1 MVTVKISDIINLNGL
16 SSTKISLS
24 KALLLFYLGVACNF
38 TGGLFSKKLR
48 KYFDDSRIAKHIIGF
63 IMMLVLI
70 IMIGGVNDPH
80 VALGYSTVAYL
91 WFIFTTKLDLFW
103 NLMIICALVVG
114 FLYESQLDSKNSE
127 LEKDEAVTDDIL
139 FKIQTK
145 HLDTKTYI
153 GIAIALITVVGVGM
167 YVERKN
173 VQYGGGSFD
182 PIKFLLY

>member
-1 MVTVKISDIINLNGL
+1 
-16 SSTKISLS
+16 
-24 KALLLFYLGVACNF
+24 
-38 TGGLFSKKLR
+38 
-48 KYFDDSRIAKHIIGF
+48 
-63 IMMLVLI
+63 
-70 IMIGGVNDPH
+70 
-80 VALGYSTVAYL
+80 
-91 WFIFTTKLDLFW
+91 
-103 NLMIICALVVG
+103 MIICALVVG